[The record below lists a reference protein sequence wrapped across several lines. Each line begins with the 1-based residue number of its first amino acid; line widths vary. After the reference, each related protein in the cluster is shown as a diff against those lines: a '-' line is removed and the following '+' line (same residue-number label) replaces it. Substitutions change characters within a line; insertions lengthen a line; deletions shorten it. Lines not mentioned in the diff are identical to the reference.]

1 MVSMGSLHSRR
12 YRDFLTRLRR
22 AREESGLTQVEAAA
36 RLKKPQSFI
45 SRCETGERRVDVL
58 EFEDFVK
65 LYGKVAS
72 DLLPELAT

>member
-1 MVSMGSLHSRR
+1 MGSTQSRR
-12 YRDFLTRLRR
+12 YREFLARLRK
-22 AREESGLTQVEAAA
+22 AREESGLTQVQAAA

-65 LYGKVAS
+65 LYGKGVVHF
-72 DLLPELAT
+72 LPSLAT